1 MKSEEKVK
9 TGMKKASSL
18 GEATTTLDDVKKW
31 QEETEK
37 MNKIIDGGNEA
48 AHKMSMHDK
57 VYKVYAANCK
67 KCEAVAAAIKDWIS
81 KMEALVKMW
90 ESQAGK
96 A

>member
-9 TGMKKASSL
+9 TGMKKASNL
-18 GEATTTLDDVKKW
+18 GEPTTTLDDVKKW